1 MWPISLTTPTKRR
14 SHGTYTLNG
23 WMAQY
28 LMLELCAVFEV
39 FDLSNPGDISED
51 ILRELVEIS
60 HWHDD
65 GQAINT
71 RRVAEVVA

>member
-1 MWPISLTTPTKRR
+1 
-14 SHGTYTLNG
+14 
-23 WMAQY
+23 MAQY

-71 RRVAEVVA
+71 RRVAPVVA